1 MKNYVETRCRLRDVK
16 AHIMTLVQAEEVN
29 IFLPATFVIND
40 EDVKCLHKTFDMEPV
55 SNMTDIEAGDAMEMI
70 TSFLRNMKE
79 SERTYVFCDNYHID
93 NDLIYADNMLRD
105 VKVCYEPSENDS
117 GLNDKLMGFLIF
129 LENKVSE
136 DGLGYLLEL
145 EHYIEDNNPG
155 YDTLRRYIW
164 KMGREIHNRNIR

>member
-1 MKNYVETRCRLRDVK
+1 MKNYVETMCRTEDIK
-16 AHIMTLVQAEEVN
+16 PHIMTLVQAEEVN

-40 EDVKCLHKTFDMEPV
+40 DEVRCLHKTIDMEPV
-55 SNMTDIEAGDAMEMI
+55 ANMTDIEAGDAIELI
-70 TSFLRNMKE
+70 TAFLRNMKE
-79 SERTYVFCDNYHID
+79 SERTDVFCDNYRIA
-93 NDLIYADNMLRD
+93 NELNEADNMLSD
-105 VKVCYEPSENDS
+105 VKVCYEPSANDS
-117 GLNDKLMGFLIF
+117 GINDKLMDFLIF

-164 KMGREIHNRNIR
+164 KMGREIYTRNIR